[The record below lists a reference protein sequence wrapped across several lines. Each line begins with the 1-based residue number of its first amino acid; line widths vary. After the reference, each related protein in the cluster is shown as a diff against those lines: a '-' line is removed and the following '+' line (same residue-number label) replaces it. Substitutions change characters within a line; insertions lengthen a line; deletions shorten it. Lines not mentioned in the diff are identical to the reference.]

1 MAGFG
6 SIIPKTKTCIISLEL
21 AKLTLIFPVSMIVI
35 FKPSYS
41 QSFLACGTPQTPIF
55 VLHLKKN
62 STAHLLSIFY
72 VNYYRVC
79 LSQILFIL
87 VLCLEP
93 WWRCWVECRWRPRGE
108 QCSRRQ
114 RCMHFVQ
121 KSLLHQLL
129 PEKLVFSYRYW
140 LIQGSVI
147 EKINW
152 SNIT

>member
-1 MAGFG
+1 M
-6 SIIPKTKTCIISLEL
+6 
-21 AKLTLIFPVSMIVI
+21 AKLTLILLIFPVSMIVI

-87 VLCLEP
+87 VWCLEP

-129 PEKLVFSYRYW
+129 PEKLGFFIVIGCFRVQW
-140 LIQGSVI
+140 LK
-147 EKINW
+147 KINW